1 MSKYDKLNEQQKDAV
16 FTVDGP
22 MLILAGAGSGKT
34 SVITNRIAYL
44 IEEAGVE
51 PYNILAITFTNK
63 AAGEMRERV
72 DKLVG
77 FGAEQIF
84 VSTFH
89 SMCVRMLRRYIDRI
103 GYDNHFTIYDT
114 DDQKQVISQVC
125 KKLELDPKK
134 YRANSLINKISSFKN
149 ELITCDELAL
159 TCMGDY
165 AKQVIAKIYREY
177 QATLEKSN
185 ALDFDDLLMKTVE
198 LFKAEPDVLK
208 NYQNRF
214 RYIMVDEYQDTN
226 TAQFE
231 LVRLL
236 AGSLHNICV
245 VGDDDQSIYRFR
257 GANIRN
263 ILDFEKHFPE
273 AKVVKLEQNYRS
285 VQNILDAANAVI
297 RNNSARKEKSLW
309 SKKPEGERIHFRQLD
324 SAYDEA
330 DYVVRN
336 IKENLENGKFSLHD
350 NAILYRKN
358 ALSRLFEERLIKA
371 SIPYVIVGGIDF
383 YSRREIKDLL
393 AYLKTINNA
402 ADDLACRRIINVPK
416 RGIGAT
422 SVTKLQSVAD
432 ERGVTFF
439 DVVCHPEWADIKGP
453 TADKLKSFAN
463 MIFRFRAVNE
473 EFGPK
478 KCLTEVLDIT
488 DYISQMDCDTDEEE
502 VERVQ
507 NIEELISKVALFE
520 EENEN
525 ATLADVLEDIALVA
539 DIDTADTDSDHVL
552 LTTIH
557 SAKGLEFTNVYL
569 VGMED
574 GIFPGYAAILSD
586 DSAVEIEEERRLAY
600 VAITR
605 AKESLTITCS
615 KCRKVNGETQ
625 MNQLSRFVKEIP
637 RNLFDIAPVERR
649 NTYDTG
655 YYDSDTSSSGGYRRF
670 DNYRDDEI
678 TSSTYGSGFSGFKRT
693 PDAPLVSPVEKYARP
708 KAYYT
713 PKTTPEE
720 DKPFVA
726 KKENLNLLTKGSQL
740 STSSSGSSSYVV
752 GDRVKHIKFGEGTVL
767 NMVKEPR
774 DTKVTV
780 QFDAYGQK
788 VLYAAFAKL
797 EKI

>member
-89 SMCVRMLRRYIDRI
+89 SMCVRMLRRHIDRL
-103 GYDNHFTIYDT
+103 GYDNNFTIYDT
-114 DDQKQVISQVC
+114 DDQKQIVKEVC
-125 KKLELDPKK
+125 KKLQIDTKVIKEKTIMN
-134 YRANSLINKISSFKN
+134 AISSCKD
-149 ELITCDELAL
+149 ELITPDQFSLSA
-159 TCMGDY
+159 MGDFQ
-165 AKQVIAKIYREY
+165 KQKIASAYREY
-177 QATLEKSN
+177 QAALVKNN

-198 LFKAEPDVLK
+198 LFKAEPEVLA

-231 LVRLL
+231 LIRLL
-236 AGSLHNICV
+236 AGSLHNLCV
-245 VGDDDQSIYRFR
+245 VGDDDQSIYKFR

-263 ILDFEKHFPE
+263 ILDFEKYFPE

-297 RNNSARKEKSLW
+297 RNNASRKDKSLW
-309 SKKPEGERIHFRQLD
+309 SKKPEGERIHFRRFD
-324 SAYDEA
+324 TAYEEA
-330 DYVVRN
+330 EYVVDE
-336 IKENLENGKFSLHD
+336 IKSYVNQGDSLYNE
-350 NAILYRKN
+350 NAILYRTN
-358 ALSRLFEERLIKA
+358 AQSRMIEEKLVK
-371 SIPYVIVGGIDF
+371 SNVPYVIVGGINF

-393 AYLKTINNA
+393 AYLKTIDNA
-402 ADDLACRRIINVPK
+402 RDDVACRRIINVPK

-432 ERGVTFF
+432 ERGVSFF
-439 DVVCHPEWADIKGP
+439 DAVCHPEWVDIKGS

-473 EFGPK
+473 ELGPK

-488 DYISQMDCDTDEEE
+488 DYISQMECDTEEE
-502 VERVQ
+502 AEERVE
-507 NIEELISKVALFE
+507 NIEELVSKVASYE
-520 EENEN
+520 EEHED
-525 ATLADVLEDIALVA
+525 ATLSGLLEDIALVA
-539 DIDTADTDSDHVL
+539 DIDEVDENVERTL
-552 LTTIH
+552 LMTIH
-557 SAKGLEFTNVYL
+557 SAKGLEFKNVFL
-569 VGMED
+569 IGMED
-574 GIFPGYAAILSD
+574 GLFPSYMSITGGDA
-586 DSAVEIEEERRLAY
+586 EIEEERRLAY

-605 AKESLTITCS
+605 AKERLTISCA
-615 KCRKVNGETQ
+615 KARMIHGETQ
-625 MNQLSRFVKEIP
+625 MNPISRFVNEIP
-637 RNLFDIAPVERR
+637 RNLFDIAPVQTR
-649 NTYDTG
+649 NYDTG

-670 DNYRDDEI
+670 DSYRDDEI

-726 KKENLNLLTKGSQL
+726 KKENLNLLTKGSDL
-740 STSSSGSSSYVV
+740 SSASSGSSNYGI

-797 EKI
+797 TKI